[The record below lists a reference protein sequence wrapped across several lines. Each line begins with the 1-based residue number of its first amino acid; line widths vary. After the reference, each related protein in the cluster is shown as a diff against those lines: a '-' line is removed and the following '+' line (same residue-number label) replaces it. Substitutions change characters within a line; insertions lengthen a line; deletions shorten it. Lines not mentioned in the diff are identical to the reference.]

1 MRDLSI
7 TTIQTT
13 LFWED
18 PDKNLNHF
26 SELIESIKT
35 ETDLIILPE
44 MFTTGFSMDSTKL
57 SEKMDGKSV
66 KWLQKQAK
74 KTKALIIGSLI
85 IKEEGH
91 FFNRLIAAHPSGE
104 IQYYNKRHLFRM
116 AKEDVHFSTGKKQI
130 SITYKGW
137 KIAPYICY
145 DLRFPVWSRNTN
157 QNDLYLY
164 IANWPSARINAWGTL
179 IKARAIEN
187 LSYVCGVNRI
197 GIDGKGIAYNGQSA
211 IIDYKGDIIESH
223 QDNNSVITTLLSK
236 QKLVDFRAKF
246 PAHLDAD
253 NFTINE

>member
-44 MFTTGFSMDSTKL
+44 MFTTGFSMNSTKL

-74 KTKALIIGSLI
+74 QTKALIIGSLI
-85 IKEEGH
+85 IKEKGH

-116 AKEDVHFSTGKKQI
+116 AKEDAHFSAGNKQT

-164 IANWPSARINAWGTL
+164 IANWPTARINAWSTL

-211 IIDYKGDIIESH
+211 IIDYKGDTVESH
-223 QDNNSVITTLLSK
+223 LDNDSIITTLLSK
-236 QKLVDFRAKF
+236 KKLVDFRAKF

-253 NFTINE
+253 NFIINE